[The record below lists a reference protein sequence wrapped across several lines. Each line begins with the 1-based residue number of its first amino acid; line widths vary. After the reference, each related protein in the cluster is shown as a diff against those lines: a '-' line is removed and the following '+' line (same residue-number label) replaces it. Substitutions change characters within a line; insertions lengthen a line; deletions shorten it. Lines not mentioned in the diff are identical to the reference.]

1 MKTIMNFGDQP
12 FNGDTFL
19 QQEFL
24 NLRDDYSIKTVIET
38 GTHLGITA
46 QWLCENFAKVLTV
59 EINRD
64 YLRAA
69 IPLLEKYTNCTV
81 IEGDSRTELL
91 QMLFKA
97 DGNMIVFLDA
107 HWRANPVIDE
117 LNQIRLS
124 GKKPII
130 AIHDFKNPHHP
141 DYGFD
146 AYPDQGITYEWE
158 WVRPHIEAI
167 YGVDGF
173 EHYFNN
179 QATGAKRGCVF
190 ILPKS

>member
-1 MKTIMNFGDQP
+1 MSFGHVP
-12 FNGDTFL
+12 FNGDTYL
-19 QQEFL
+19 ENEFL
-24 NLRDDYSIKTVIET
+24 RLRDLYKVKYVIET
-38 GTHLGITA
+38 GTHLGMSA
-46 QWLCENFAKVLTV
+46 EWLCKNFEHVQTV
-59 EINRD
+59 EINED
-64 YLRAA
+64 YLMGAYQKLA
-69 IPLLEKYTNCTV
+69 PYKNVEIYKGDSLLYLNYMLEKVPDDEQV
-81 IEGDSRTELL
+81 ILFIDDHWYENPMIREL
-91 QMLFKA
+91 
-97 DGNMIVFLDA
+97 
-107 HWRANPVIDE
+107 
-117 LNQIRLS
+117 QIIAES

-190 ILPKS
+190 ILPKP